1 MRSPFHTHHR
11 DREISSLHT
20 RTNCLMHLSFKPIPQ
35 PEIFRHTLWQGLA
48 HSEVSLWP
56 RPFRPTQRAS
66 PVRPTE
72 EFRFN
77 IQSRVSCES
86 CGGGGADRRGRAESF
101 EAHWTGRA
109 GHEAYGPLPLR
120 CGVSLQ
126 MLVHVP
132 GDEKLQFCKKLRP
145 RLRDRQKNSAGT
157 SFAQYLLE
165 GLARELAQSPLHA
178 VRR

>member
-1 MRSPFHTHHR
+1 MLINN
-11 DREISSLHT
+11 RENRPKVWYGTCS
-20 RTNCLMHLSFKPIPQ
+20 
-35 PEIFRHTLWQGLA
+35 E
-48 HSEVSLWP
+48 EVSVIARPSSAARGPSP
-56 RPFRPTQRAS
+56 RHRTSHPQRCLGALLMRHGQLAQALPFPTAG
-66 PVRPTE
+66 
-72 EFRFN
+72 
-77 IQSRVSCES
+77 CL
-86 CGGGGADRRGRAESF
+86 